1 MINILIIIPC
11 YRPLV
16 SPIGRAKTPGRVS
29 YGTTYVQLQ
38 GTEFI
43 TSLQDLRL
51 HESCFQTTTDE
62 TVKYPFYVHVRLK
75 LVALTFTE

>member
-16 SPIGRAKTPGRVS
+16 SPIGRAKTPGRAS
-29 YGTTYVQLQ
+29 HGTTCVQHQ

-43 TSLQDLRL
+43 TSLQDLWL
-51 HESCFQTTTDE
+51 HESCYQTTTDE